1 MAPGTPEE
9 PTESPPAASEQTT
22 MSEYPHLIAMYEHAQ
37 TFGYTFDGEF
47 EFGLELILDGLE
59 QYRQVPSG

>member
-1 MAPGTPEE
+1 
-9 PTESPPAASEQTT
+9 
-22 MSEYPHLIAMYEHAQ
+22 MSEYPHLFAMYEHAQ

-59 QYRQVPSG
+59 RYRQVPSG